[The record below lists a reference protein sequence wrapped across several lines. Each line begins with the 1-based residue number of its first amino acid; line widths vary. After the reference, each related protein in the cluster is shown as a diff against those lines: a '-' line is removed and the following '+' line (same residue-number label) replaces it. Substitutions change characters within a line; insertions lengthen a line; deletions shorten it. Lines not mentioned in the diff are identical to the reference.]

1 MTRSLDSRQ
10 LFGVRL
16 SPQSNLQFPDIRD
29 RLAADDAVLTP
40 DSDSFSVLAHWGL
53 DAVDARSN
61 PDGIAA
67 ALLGN
72 PRLKDASGNASLYV
86 EATAPEIAANFGRTG
101 TDLLE
106 NLAGNFSLAV
116 VDNENQKL
124 FLAIDRLGIES
135 IYYLPYSDG
144 GLVFST
150 DLALIKK
157 YACTQL
163 PLAHQAIYDYAYFHT
178 VPSPLTIY
186 SGVYKLP
193 PSHALLSTQ
202 ERHVSFRYWRPSFS
216 TSISSGTSELNRALI
231 DTLRGAVTR
240 SLRQSESQTGG
251 FLSGGL
257 DSSTICGLLA
267 EVSDETVK
275 AVSVGFDQAGYD
287 EISYARAAARHFGLE
302 HLVHYITPDEVADSI
317 PLIADKYPE
326 PFGNSSV
333 VPTYICALTARQNG
347 ISTLLAGDG
356 GDELFAGNSRYVR
369 QKLFELYYRLPSG
382 IRSYFLDPL
391 FSGEQRSWHVGPLRK
406 LYRYIEQARIPLPD
420 RLQTENMLETQHPA
434 AVFSKDFLSEIDT
447 AHPLA
452 LMREEFSAAGSDAD
466 VVDRMLLS
474 DWRFTLADN
483 DIRKVTQ
490 MCELAGI
497 IVRYPL
503 LDDDVVDFSLRIP
516 SSLKIR
522 RLRLRY
528 FYRQA
533 LKDFLPSEV
542 IDKSKH
548 GFGLPFGEWLLSSKR
563 LQDMVYDALNE
574 LGRRDIFDRNFI
586 GKMID
591 DHRKAHAAYY
601 GNMVWVLAMLEW
613 WLASHDSRSPR
624 R

>member
-1 MTRSLDSRQ
+1 MTGSLDSRQ
-10 LFGVRL
+10 LFGVRH
-16 SPQSNLQFPDIRD
+16 SPQSNLQFPDIRE

-40 DSDSFSVLAHWGL
+40 DSDSFSVLAYWGPESI
-53 DAVDARSN
+53 DTRSN
-61 PDGIAA
+61 PDGMSAA
-67 ALLGN
+67 MIGN
-72 PRLKDASGNASLYV
+72 PHLRNASGITGSFV
-86 EATAPEIAANFGRTG
+86 EVTAPEIAADFARTG
-101 TDLLE
+101 TDLLQK
-106 NLAGNFSLAV
+106 LAGNFSLAV
-116 VDNENQKL
+116 VDKEKQQL

-135 IYYLPYSDG
+135 IYYLPYPDG

-157 YACTQL
+157 YALTQL
-163 PLAHQAIYDYAYFHT
+163 PLAHQAIYDYTYFHT

-202 ERHVSFRYWRPSFS
+202 EKHVSYRYWRPSFS
-216 TSISSGTSELNRALI
+216 TSISSHTSELNSALI
-231 DTLRGAVTR
+231 DTLREAVRR
-240 SLRQSESQTGG
+240 SLRRSEDQTGG

-267 EVSDETVK
+267 EVSNEPIK

-317 PLIADKYPE
+317 PLIADKYSE

-369 QKLFELYYRLPSG
+369 QKLFELYYRLPIG

-434 AVFSKDFLSEIDT
+434 VVFSKDYLSEIDT

-497 IVRYPL
+497 TVRYPL
-503 LDDDVVDFSLRIP
+503 LDDDVVDFSIRIP

-533 LKDFLPSEV
+533 LKDFLPPEV

-563 LQDMVYDALNE
+563 LQDMVYDALND
-574 LGRRDIFDRNFI
+574 LGRRDIFERNFI
-586 GKMID
+586 DKIID
-591 DHRKAHAAYY
+591 DHRNAHAAYY